1 MTRGVLYVQFEGKVY
16 GTIEFNGDMYIK
28 SGSFE
33 GHGVEIV
40 EAFQKMKDWYD
51 FYLLTEELNKPFQY
65 PEQLIYLLDQ
75 EMVERELNFS
85 KEIYMADYTY
95 IINLDEDS
103 AFSFIDK
110 EGRTWELE
118 RGEFAVLCFGRL
130 VKLN

>member
-16 GTIEFNGDMYIK
+16 GTVEFNGDMYIK
-28 SGSFE
+28 SGSSK
-33 GHGVEIV
+33 GHGIEIV
-40 EAFQKMKDWYD
+40 EAFQKMESWYD
-51 FYLLTEELNKPFQY
+51 FYLLTEELNKSFQY

-85 KEIYMADYTY
+85 KEIYIADYTY
-95 IINLDEDS
+95 IINLDEVS
-103 AFSFIDK
+103 TFSFIDK
-110 EGRTWELE
+110 EGRTWKLK

>member
-28 SGSFE
+28 SGSSK
-33 GHGVEIV
+33 GHGIEIV
-40 EAFQKMKDWYD
+40 EAFQKMKNWYD
-51 FYLLTEELNKPFQY
+51 FYLLTEELNKSFQY

-103 AFSFIDK
+103 TFSFIDK